1 MPAYLIA
8 EIEVLDPAG
17 YAEYT
22 RLVPPTIARYG
33 GRYVARSG
41 AVETVE
47 GEPSPGRV
55 AIVEFP
61 DATCIRQ
68 WLHSPEYRPVRAI
81 RLRTAKSRLR
91 IVEGLA

>member
-17 YAEYT
+17 YAEYI
-22 RLVPPTIARYG
+22 RLVPPTIERYG
-33 GRYVARSG
+33 GRYVARGG

-61 DATCIRQ
+61 DAARIRQ
-68 WLHSPEYRPVRAI
+68 WLNSPEYRPVRAI

>member
-17 YAEYT
+17 WAEYV
-22 RLVPPTIARYG
+22 RLVPATIERYG
-33 GRYVARSG
+33 GRYIARGG

-47 GEPSPGRV
+47 GEASPGRV
-55 AIVEFP
+55 AIVEFADVP
-61 DATCIRQ
+61 RVHE
-68 WLHSPEYRPVRAI
+68 WLDSPEHRPVRAI

-91 IVEGLA
+91 IVEGLP

>member
-17 YAEYT
+17 YAEYI
-22 RLVPPTIARYG
+22 RLVPATIARYG
-33 GRYVARSG
+33 GRYVARGS
-41 AVETVE
+41 AVDALE
-47 GEPSPGRV
+47 GEPGPVRM

-61 DATCIRQ
+61 DAARIRE
-68 WLHSPEYRPVRAI
+68 WHESPEYRPVRAI

-91 IVEGLA
+91 IIEGVA

>member
-17 YAEYT
+17 YADYI

-33 GRYVARSG
+33 GRYVARG
-41 AVETVE
+41 GVETVE

-61 DATCIRQ
+61 DATRVHE
-68 WLHSPEYRPVRAI
+68 WLNSPEYRPVRAI

>member
-17 YAEYT
+17 YAEYI

-33 GRYVARSG
+33 GRYVARGG
-41 AVETVE
+41 AVETLE
-47 GEPSPGRV
+47 GEPAPGRV

-61 DATCIRQ
+61 DAARIRQ
-68 WLHSPEYRPVRAI
+68 WLLSPEYRPVRAI